1 MSVGPKRH
9 TATVFWVPRI
19 NCLPACLLQT
29 ALDALTV
36 DQALDDSRHLGAVL
50 DDRDLCGGR
59 GGVEEVSHLVVGC

>member
-1 MSVGPKRH
+1 MR
-9 TATVFWVPRI
+9 
-19 NCLPACLLQT
+19 LLQT